1 MELVKKELAKLQELI
16 ASGNLTV
23 SQEGAKAAPAKK
35 ETARQSNTSAGFK
48 PNMGRTYQILGE
60 ATKQDLARVRDFWT
74 DILDVL
80 SVTQRAVLKQANP
93 VAASPTSFILSFQ
106 YDILCQK
113 ATEDAELQA
122 AVDAA
127 TQRMLQ
133 RPGELVCLTEEQWT
147 SVRRNYIQNRNGS
160 PAAESNGELKQAAPK
175 QAPVPSAAPKQP
187 VSATGDKDK
196 PVDLDLPP
204 EPPMPEM
211 EDGYRGDYH
220 PGNFADDFS
229 VETDP
234 IVIEEQKEQ
243 EVVDQALSL
252 FGDEVVTVV
261 ED

>member
-1 MELVKKELAKLQELI
+1 M
-16 ASGNLTV
+16 
-23 SQEGAKAAPAKK
+23 
-35 ETARQSNTSAGFK
+35 
-48 PNMGRTYQILGE
+48 
-60 ATKQDLARVRDFWT
+60 
-74 DILDVL
+74 
-80 SVTQRAVLKQANP
+80 
-93 VAASPTSFILSFQ
+93 
-106 YDILCQK
+106 
-113 ATEDAELQA
+113 
-122 AVDAA
+122 DAA

-147 SVRRNYIQNRNGS
+147 SVRRNYIQNRNDS
-160 PAAESNGELKQAAPK
+160 PAAESVGEPKKAAPK
-175 QAPVPSAAPKQP
+175 QAAQPAATKQP
-187 VSATGDKDK
+187 APTTVDEDTA
-196 PVDLDLPP
+196 VDLDLPP